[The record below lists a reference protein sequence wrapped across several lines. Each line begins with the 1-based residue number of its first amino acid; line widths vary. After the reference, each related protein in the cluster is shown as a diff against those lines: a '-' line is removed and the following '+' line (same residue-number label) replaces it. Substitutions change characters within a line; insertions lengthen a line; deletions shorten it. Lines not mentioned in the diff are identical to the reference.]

1 VGESISSRLSLG
13 WLSPGPANALVP
25 TAQPP
30 PQFGYDDGYDD
41 GYDGGG
47 YGGDEVA
54 GLHVSDF
61 AAPAH
66 LPPPQRTYDGGD
78 GDGDGGDGVSGGGVG
93 GVGDFLLTRLGS
105 GLGDAALSLR
115 RAAESAAEVIR
126 PAAELADERNGA
138 AVAARAARAH
148 DSARAVRFRNG
159 GEPPPHQQPPH
170 HHHHQQQQQQHH
182 QQQQQHGRAQRGR
195 TYSPITHDRFA
206 VSRGAGG
213 GVVVATAEELHEA
226 VPDRYTARE
235 HHFHVA

>member
-1 VGESISSRLSLG
+1 MGESISSRLSLG

-25 TAQPP
+25 AAPLP
-30 PQFGYDDGYDD
+30 PQFGGGHSGGGCYDDRYDD

-54 GLHVSDF
+54 GLHVSDY
-61 AAPAH
+61 AAPQH
-66 LPPPQRTYDGGD
+66 LPPPQRTYDGG
-78 GDGDGGDGVSGGGVG
+78 GGDGGDGGGGG
-93 GVGDFLLTRLGS
+93 GGGGGDSLLSRLGS
-105 GLGDAALSLR
+105 GLGDAALTLR

-126 PAAELADERNGA
+126 PAAEVADERNGA
-138 AVAARAARAH
+138 AAARAARAH
-148 DSARAVRFRNG
+148 DSARAVRFQNG
-159 GEPPPHQQPPH
+159 GEPPS
-170 HHHHQQQQQQHH
+170 QQQQ

-206 VSRGAGG
+206 VSRGAGA

>member
-1 VGESISSRLSLG
+1 MGESISSRLSLG

-25 TAQPP
+25 AAPLP
-30 PQFGYDDGYDD
+30 PQFGGGHSGGGCYDDRYDD

-54 GLHVSDF
+54 GLHVSDY
-61 AAPAH
+61 AAPHH
-66 LPPPQRTYDGGD
+66 LPPPQRTYDGGGGD
-78 GDGDGGDGVSGGGVG
+78 GGGGDGDGGGGGG
-93 GVGDFLLTRLGS
+93 GGGGSDSLLSRLGS
-105 GLGDAALSLR
+105 GLGDAALTLR

-126 PAAELADERNGA
+126 PAAEVADERNGA
-138 AVAARAARAH
+138 AAARAARAH
-148 DSARAVRFRNG
+148 DSARAVRFQNG
-159 GEPPPHQQPPH
+159 GEPPS
-170 HHHHQQQQQQHH
+170 QQQQ

-206 VSRGAGG
+206 VSRGAGA

>member
-1 VGESISSRLSLG
+1 M
-13 WLSPGPANALVP
+13 PAA
-25 TAQPP
+25 APP
-30 PQFGYDDGYDD
+30 PQFGGGHGGGYDDGDDD

-47 YGGDEVA
+47 YGRDEVA

-78 GDGDGGDGVSGGGVG
+78 DGGGGDGGDGDS
-93 GVGDFLLTRLGS
+93 LLARLGS
-105 GLGDAALSLR
+105 GLGDAALTLR

-126 PAAELADERNGA
+126 PAAEVADERNGA
-138 AVAARAARAH
+138 AAARAARAARAH
-148 DSARAVRFRNG
+148 DSARAVRFQNG
-159 GEPPPHQQPPH
+159 GEPPP
-170 HHHHQQQQQQHH
+170 QQQQ

-206 VSRGAGG
+206 VSRGAGA